1 MSATSDFKMIIQ
13 RRMLLWMLSY
23 IFSLRG
29 VSMKNMKI
37 GTQLAICFT
46 LVLMLMMLITGIGIW
61 RLKEAGGATDF
72 MVKESMHKERLAAK
86 WLNATTANSIR
97 TVALTKSADPR
108 EQEYYRKT
116 ISSTS
121 KQITEIQ
128 KSLDQLKKE
137 EMEFQLFTVVAEKR
151 DAYINARNTIFKAK
165 DKGNLVEAAYLID
178 TSMKPALEAYVLSVN
193 NVLDYQKEQ
202 IDKSATSI
210 ESSFRYGSMLLMAIS
225 VAAIL
230 ISITAATF
238 ISRRLVRQLGGEPKY
253 AADIARHIADGDLSI
268 EIKTRANDHTSL
280 LYAIKTM
287 RDSLAEIVGK
297 VRSGTDVIASAST
310 EIANGNMDL
319 SSRTEH
325 QASSLQE
332 ASSTMQELT
341 GTIKQNGENTQ
352 MANRLVQSASDV
364 AVKGG
369 AVVTQVV
376 DTMGSIHE
384 SSRKI
389 VDIISVIDGIAFQ
402 TNILA
407 LNAAVEAARAGEQ
420 GKGFAVVASEVRNLA
435 QRSAVAAKEI
445 KELIDDSVNKV
456 DAGSKLVDEAGSTMN
471 QVVESV
477 RLVTDIMGAIT
488 TAIQEQ
494 VEDIEQVSVAVASM
508 DSVTQQNAALV
519 EQAAAA
525 TLSLQDQ
532 ARQLVEAVDVFKLDD
547 TLRGEILNEAG
558 VSITESSTPSPGLP
572 RRIPMSE
579 MGIASA

>member
-1 MSATSDFKMIIQ
+1 
-13 RRMLLWMLSY
+13 
-23 IFSLRG
+23 
-29 VSMKNMKI
+29 
-37 GTQLAICFT
+37 
-46 LVLMLMMLITGIGIW
+46 
-61 RLKEAGGATDF
+61 
-72 MVKESMHKERLAAK
+72 
-86 WLNATTANSIR
+86 
-97 TVALTKSADPR
+97 
-108 EQEYYRKT
+108 
-116 ISSTS
+116 
-121 KQITEIQ
+121 
-128 KSLDQLKKE
+128 
-137 EMEFQLFTVVAEKR
+137 MEFQLFMVVAEKR